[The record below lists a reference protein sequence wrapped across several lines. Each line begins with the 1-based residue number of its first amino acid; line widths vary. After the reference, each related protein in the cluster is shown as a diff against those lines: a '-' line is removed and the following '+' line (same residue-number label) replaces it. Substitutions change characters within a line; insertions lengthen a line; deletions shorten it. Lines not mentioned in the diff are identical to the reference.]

1 MSKFSVL
8 LKQLYKQKLRSK
20 AFIITTTIYLVA
32 IFAVAFWSDIKG
44 LFDSKDEQAEQ
55 IALIVKTDMDV
66 SNYFHSDGSTEFEVV
81 ENVKDIEKDLKNG
94 DYLAAIEL
102 SDKDGKLAADIYS
115 FDPLPLN
122 KQEDISYQLDAVA
135 QLYAMGQLNLT
146 DEQSASLLDT
156 APILKMTPLNKEALE
171 GKTTEEKRAGMFG
184 SYAAGILIYI
194 FVLSYLSIITT
205 DVASEKGSRALE
217 MLLVS
222 VKPET
227 HFRSKVFG
235 IYLVAITQFVIL
247 FSVLFA
253 VLKFKDGGAMWKFV
267 EEIMSDLSPT
277 FLIYVVLFLL
287 LTILL
292 FLIVGAL
299 FGSLV
304 SKVEES
310 SQVMT
315 PAMIVIIIGFYI
327 MIAAMTNPDTLL
339 IKVFSYVP
347 FTSGMVM
354 PMRIGGTD
362 MAFIEPLLSLGVL
375 LATVIGL
382 YLLSLTFYKRSVL
395 TYSTGGI
402 LQKIKTVFK
411 VTT

>member
-8 LKQLYKQKLRSK
+8 LRQLYKQKLRSK
-20 AFIITTTIYLVA
+20 AFIISTSLYLLA
-32 IFAVAFWSDIKG
+32 ILAVAFWSDIKE
-44 LFDSKDEQAEQ
+44 LFDSKGEQVEQ
-55 IALIVKTDMDV
+55 IALIVETNTDV
-66 SNYFHSDGSTEFEVV
+66 SNYFHSDEDTEFKIVD
-81 ENVKDIEKDLKNG
+81 NVKGIEKDLEKG
-94 DYLAAIEL
+94 EYLAAIEL
-102 SDKDGKLAADIYS
+102 SDSQGKLAAEIYS

-122 KQEDISYQLDAVA
+122 KQENISYQLDAVA

-146 DEQSASLLDT
+146 DEQAASLLDT
-156 APILKMTPLNKEALE
+156 APILKMTSLNTEALE
-171 GKTTEEKRAGMFG
+171 GKTSEEKRAGMFG

-194 FVLSYLSIITT
+194 FVLSFLSIITT

-235 IYLVAITQFVIL
+235 IFLVAITQFVII
-247 FSVLFA
+247 FGVLFA
-253 VLKFKDGGAMWKFV
+253 VLKLKDGGAMWKFV
-267 EEIMSDLSPT
+267 EEILTDLSPT

-327 MIAAMTNPDTLL
+327 MILAMTNPDTLL
-339 IKVFSYVP
+339 IKIFSYVP

-362 MAFIEPLLSLGVL
+362 ISFIEPLLSIGVL

-395 TYSTGGI
+395 TYSSGGI
-402 LQKIKTVFK
+402 IQKIKTVFK